1 MNELV
6 AEPLAVHLADHVAV
20 IVMPQSSAQLL
31 VIHVRFVFPGAPQ
44 LRRDL
49 GVVQLELAL
58 VPQPVDPLPVL
69 LVRQQVQAVVAA
81 TVAGRWSWGSGC
93 RCELKL

>member
-1 MNELV
+1 MFSYRG
-6 AEPLAVHLADHVAV
+6 P
-20 IVMPQSSAQLL
+20 
-31 VIHVRFVFPGAPQ
+31 PQ
-44 LRRDL
+44 LGHYL

-69 LVRQQVQAVVAA
+69 LVRQQGQAVVAA